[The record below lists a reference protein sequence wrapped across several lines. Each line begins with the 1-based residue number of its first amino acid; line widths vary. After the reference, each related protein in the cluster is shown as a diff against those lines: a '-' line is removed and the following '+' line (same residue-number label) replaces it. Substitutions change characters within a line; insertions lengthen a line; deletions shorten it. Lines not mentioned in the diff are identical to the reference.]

1 MALVK
6 SHSNYVLKSRH
17 QDVSDG
23 TIYER
28 DITTIGGVNQFAKGM
43 TPIYRSN
50 NFIITVRNDKGSTN
64 TYGNSKWENNGNSGN
79 TWTLENLSGLT
90 SSDESSDSTKI
101 VLKQDYYDFCDFAYY
116 GSLSELFRASITD
129 ILSRFPGEL
138 YGTSHNTYYTTAIT
152 VDGES
157 IEDSVRIGLSDNLTL
172 YELDNPFGIDIHSTN
187 VPSDADSKKY
197 FANGGYKNYELID
210 DNDKLRNPWDIV
222 SWSSD
227 ITNNNACVGG
237 KLGKI
242 DIEAKYKDKNGETKK
257 KYTIYAYMGENFK
270 VTYMF
275 DKNSLEGDSLERV
288 HIRPLSRFLDD
299 FYNGCDNFE
308 KLLMNRKST
317 PLYKATFSVLKE
329 GDYGM
334 YREFETFVFP
344 TTYGGYNIDAN
355 DYGFTDYTARL
366 SEIGEFYDNRVT
378 DNIYRAMT
386 HEAIKNFDWTYT
398 SGDEEEYVIG
408 GQKMQKAL
416 RVIGREFDEIKSY
429 IDNLKNSNRLSYDER
444 GNMPDYFLKD
454 TLNDDGWDIK
464 LVYPYDGEADSNGKC
479 SFSISSQDNVV
490 RPYSSDNMKEFDKEG
505 FFMYKDDEKKGTN
518 NAPCGY
524 EGTDY
529 NFVSAK
535 GKGSTWYRCTIRNRI
550 KPYSSLKEYSYHDVS
565 NSFLRRLRLNSRQIW
580 RNKGTL
586 EGVEM
591 ILGMFGMKSERYCDL
606 ANAENG
612 CLGLKP
618 DYKIEEFSW
627 KTEPIED
634 KWDCLHNMYRID
646 WINSTKNIIYDY
658 RGTSNYSNAS
668 SDYISYQGLP
678 IVYRYDKEEKGTEAP
693 CEYEG
698 TDYYGKRKRWLY
710 PNFNKDEKYDGD
722 PYFQMMGGWQ
732 DKTLDGTH
740 FQFNEDSSI
749 LYFINFNGEYHN
761 IAFTKNKEDG
771 SFTFFC
777 DYNGKELPLF
787 FKVSDSYIELNSA
800 NLASNGIEGVYDYE
814 SLKSITSYVKVSCK
828 DGDVYVEVKHDVIN
842 ANVVSSTTKPMHKET
857 VKSIRSVMSL
867 SELLATPSDD
877 VTSGNITYVTN
888 VDKNVMII
896 DDTVYKIYTDSDGKR
911 FVKFLKEGDSVKVT
925 NSKYFSDDLTVFDSD
940 FSEKTYDIY
949 NSQSG
954 LIIRAYI
961 KSDGSF
967 KCFSNNDGAAAI
979 QSFMIMGDSQDGY
992 SNYFILDDNQFS
1004 HMMARKYDMTDGTS
1018 TISEGWRRLKYSD
1031 DDYKRI
1037 STITNYFGGNNPHNG
1052 NMVYDNGYEYF
1063 SYFKELFKY
1072 ACDNYL
1078 FDERC
1083 FDNVDASID
1092 DEIKDIGFSSL
1103 TSSNYSNGLTSDGK
1117 VHYFGNY
1124 VEKVKPSISI
1134 SFDNAKN
1141 EVVIDNIMSLVNSDE
1156 TDSMGD
1162 DGEKLKW
1169 TVSNDTSPLE
1179 YSADTESNK
1188 CVIRLLSDV
1197 DAKFISKVILTPTPE
1212 KQENVSKIIQNYKR
1226 IVLTIY
1232 YVLDE
1237 DGKSIIRKVEASI
1250 EVPYD
1255 TMDKMDCSAKTKNMY
1270 GLTDKVTN
1278 QIMNTKRMCITF
1290 YLDKFKKYN
1299 KWNQVKYLDDI
1310 IMSYLTQMI
1319 PSTTILSIKY
1329 VTRNN

>member
-64 TYGNSKWENNGNSGN
+64 TYGNSKWEKNSDSGS

-138 YGTSHNTYYTTAIT
+138 YGTSHNTYYTSAIT

-157 IEDSVRIGLSDNLTL
+157 IEYSEIIESKDF

-197 FANGGYKNYELID
+197 FANGGYKNYELIH
-210 DNDKLRNPWDIV
+210 DNNHEEIT
-222 SWSSD
+222 SWSSN
-227 ITNNNACVGG
+227 ITNNNACVGE
-237 KLGKI
+237 KF
-242 DIEAKYKDKNGETKK
+242 GEIVINY
-257 KYTIYAYMGENFK
+257 KYTIYAYIGDNFK

-275 DKNSLEGDSLERV
+275 KNSLKDV

-398 SGDEEEYVIG
+398 REYTSGDEEEYVIG

-454 TLNDDGWDIK
+454 TLNDDGWDVK
-464 LVYPYDGEADSNGKC
+464 LVYPYDGGADSNGKC
-479 SFSISSQDNVV
+479 SFYISSQDNVV
-490 RPYSSDNMKEFDKEG
+490 RPYSSDNMIDFDKEG
-505 FFMYKDDEKKGTN
+505 FFMYKDDEEKGTYKDDEEKET

-550 KPYSSLKEYSYHDVS
+550 KPYSSSKEYSYHDVS

-606 ANAENG
+606 ANAENR

-634 KWDCLHNMYRID
+634 KLDCLHNMYRID

-678 IVYRYDKEEKGTEAP
+678 IVYRDEVYMDEEDIEH
-693 CEYEG
+693 
-698 TDYYGKRKRWLY
+698 KRRWLY

-722 PYFQMMGGWQ
+722 PYFQMMGGWE

-740 FQFNEDSSI
+740 FQFNEDSSM
-749 LYFINFNGEYHN
+749 
-761 IAFTKNKEDG
+761 
-771 SFTFFC
+771 
-777 DYNGKELPLF
+777 
-787 FKVSDSYIELNSA
+787 
-800 NLASNGIEGVYDYE
+800 
-814 SLKSITSYVKVSCK
+814 
-828 DGDVYVEVKHDVIN
+828 
-842 ANVVSSTTKPMHKET
+842 VVSSTTKPMHKET

-940 FSEKTYDIY
+940 FNDKTYDIY

-961 KSDGSF
+961 KADGSF

-1092 DEIKDIGFSSL
+1092 DEIKNIGFSSL
-1103 TSSNYSNGLTSDGK
+1103 TSSNYSNGLTSDSK

-1124 VEKVKPSISI
+1124 VTLCKTDEEFCMSGTSK
-1134 SFDNAKN
+1134 
-1141 EVVIDNIMSLVNSDE
+1141 EV
-1156 TDSMGD
+1156 T
-1162 DGEKLKW
+1162 
-1169 TVSNDTSPLE
+1169 
-1179 YSADTESNK
+1179 
-1188 CVIRLLSDV
+1188 
-1197 DAKFISKVILTPTPE
+1197 
-1212 KQENVSKIIQNYKR
+1212 
-1226 IVLTIY
+1226 
-1232 YVLDE
+1232 
-1237 DGKSIIRKVEASI
+1237 
-1250 EVPYD
+1250 YD
-1255 TMDKMDCSAKTKNMY
+1255 TMDKMDCSAKTKNIY

-1290 YLDKFKKYN
+1290 YLDKFNGN

>member
-43 TPIYRSN
+43 TPVYRSN

-64 TYGNSKWENNGNSGN
+64 TYGNSKWEKNSGSGS

-138 YGTSHNTYYTTAIT
+138 YGTSHNTYYTSAIT

-157 IEDSVRIGLSDNLTL
+157 IEDSKRIGPSDDFH
-172 YELDNPFGIDIHSTN
+172 ELDNPFGIDIHSTN

-197 FANGGYKNYELID
+197 FANGGYKNYELIH
-210 DNDKLRNPWDIV
+210 DNNPDNPENIE
-222 SWSSD
+222 SWSSTILKND
-227 ITNNNACVGG
+227 ACVGE
-237 KLGKI
+237 KFGKI
-242 DIEAKYKDKNGETKK
+242 VIND
-257 KYTIYAYMGENFK
+257 KYTIYAYIGENFK

-275 DKNSLEGDSLERV
+275 NMLDKNSLERV
-288 HIRPLSRFLDD
+288 HIRPLSSFLDD

-398 SGDEEEYVIG
+398 REYTSGDEEEYVIG

-454 TLNDDGWDIK
+454 TLNDDGWDVK

-479 SFSISSQDNVV
+479 SFSISSQDKVV
-490 RPYSSDNMKEFDKEG
+490 RPYSSNNMKLDFDKEG
-505 FFMYKDDEKKGTN
+505 FFMYKDDEEKGTYKDDEEKET

-529 NFVSAK
+529 NFVSAN

-591 ILGMFGMKSERYCDL
+591 ILGMFGMKSERFCDL

-634 KWDCLHNMYRID
+634 KKDCLHNMYRID

-678 IVYRYDKEEKGTEAP
+678 IVYRDEVYMDEEDIEH
-693 CEYEG
+693 
-698 TDYYGKRKRWLY
+698 KRRWLY

-722 PYFQMMGGWQ
+722 PYFQMMGGWE

-740 FQFNEDSSI
+740 FQFNEDSSM
-749 LYFINFNGEYHN
+749 
-761 IAFTKNKEDG
+761 
-771 SFTFFC
+771 
-777 DYNGKELPLF
+777 
-787 FKVSDSYIELNSA
+787 
-800 NLASNGIEGVYDYE
+800 
-814 SLKSITSYVKVSCK
+814 
-828 DGDVYVEVKHDVIN
+828 
-842 ANVVSSTTKPMHKET
+842 VVSSTTKPMHKET

-940 FSEKTYDIY
+940 FNDKTYDIY

-961 KSDGSF
+961 KADGSF

-1004 HMMARKYDMTDGTS
+1004 HMMARKYEMIDKTS

-1092 DEIKDIGFSSL
+1092 DEIKNIGFSSL
-1103 TSSNYSNGLTSDGK
+1103 TSSNYSNGLTPDGK

-1124 VEKVKPSISI
+1124 VTLCKTDEEFCMSGTSK
-1134 SFDNAKN
+1134 
-1141 EVVIDNIMSLVNSDE
+1141 EV
-1156 TDSMGD
+1156 T
-1162 DGEKLKW
+1162 
-1169 TVSNDTSPLE
+1169 
-1179 YSADTESNK
+1179 
-1188 CVIRLLSDV
+1188 
-1197 DAKFISKVILTPTPE
+1197 
-1212 KQENVSKIIQNYKR
+1212 
-1226 IVLTIY
+1226 
-1232 YVLDE
+1232 
-1237 DGKSIIRKVEASI
+1237 
-1250 EVPYD
+1250 YD

>member
-64 TYGNSKWENNGNSGN
+64 TYGNSKWEKNSDSGS

-157 IEDSVRIGLSDNLTL
+157 IEDSVRIGRSDNFH
-172 YELDNPFGIDIHSTN
+172 ELDNPFGIDIHSTN

-210 DNDKLRNPWDIV
+210 DKNPDNHEDIM
-222 SWSSD
+222 SWVPNIS
-227 ITNNNACVGG
+227 TNNACVGDE
-237 KLGKI
+237 LGTIKI
-242 DIEAKYKDKNGETKK
+242 KTRTKE
-257 KYTIYAYMGENFK
+257 YTIYAYMGENFK

-275 DKNSLEGDSLERV
+275 DKKSLEGV

-398 SGDEEEYVIG
+398 REYTSGDEEEYVIG

-454 TLNDDGWDIK
+454 TLNDDGWDVK
-464 LVYPYDGEADSNGKC
+464 LVYPYSGGTDSNGKC

-490 RPYSSDNMKEFDKEG
+490 HPYSSDNMKEFDKEG
-505 FFMYKDDEKKGTN
+505 FFMYKDDEEKRTK
-518 NAPCGY
+518 APCGY
-524 EGTDY
+524 DGTDY
-529 NFVSAK
+529 NFVSAN

-550 KPYSSLKEYSYHDVS
+550 KPYSSSKEYSYHDVS

-612 CLGLKP
+612 CLELKP

-634 KWDCLHNMYRID
+634 KWDCLHNMYRIE

-678 IVYRYDKEEKGTEAP
+678 IVYRDEEDGNRDDKDGNRDEEGIEH
-693 CEYEG
+693 
-698 TDYYGKRKRWLY
+698 KRRWLY

-722 PYFQMMGGWQ
+722 PYFQMMGGWE

-740 FQFNEDSSI
+740 FQFNEDSSM
-749 LYFINFNGEYHN
+749 
-761 IAFTKNKEDG
+761 
-771 SFTFFC
+771 
-777 DYNGKELPLF
+777 
-787 FKVSDSYIELNSA
+787 
-800 NLASNGIEGVYDYE
+800 
-814 SLKSITSYVKVSCK
+814 
-828 DGDVYVEVKHDVIN
+828 
-842 ANVVSSTTKPMHKET
+842 VVSSTTKPMHKET

-896 DDTVYKIYTDSDGKR
+896 DDAVYKIYTDSDGKR

-940 FSEKTYDIY
+940 FNDKTYDIY

-961 KSDGSF
+961 KADGSF
-967 KCFSNNDGAAAI
+967 KCFSNNDGEAAI

-1134 SFDNAKN
+1134 SFDNAKK
-1141 EVVIDNIMSLVNSDE
+1141 EVVIDNIMSLVN
-1156 TDSMGD
+1156 
-1162 DGEKLKW
+1162 GEKLNW
-1169 TVSNDTSPLE
+1169 TVSNNTSPLE
-1179 YSADTESNK
+1179 YEVVSADTESNK
-1188 CVIRLLSDV
+1188 CILRLLSDV
-1197 DAKFISKVILTPTPE
+1197 DMKFISKVILTPSANTKVIADE
-1212 KQENVSKIIQNYKR
+1212 IVRAEAAEQANANAISKEVTDKKQEKNSKR
-1226 IVLTIY
+1226 LVLTIY
-1232 YVLDE
+1232 YVLGNG
-1237 DGKSIIRKVEASI
+1237 GKSIISKVEAYI

-1270 GLTDKVTN
+1270 DLTDKVTN

-1290 YLDKFKKYN
+1290 YLDKFNGN